1 MKKKKN
7 TRRKIC
13 RIGAKSYINIR
24 VYIKFSIKH
33 RNEIDIKIVDIY
45 VEIEIYVSL
54 EA

>member
-1 MKKKKN
+1 MNESK
-7 TRRKIC
+7 T
-13 RIGAKSYINIR
+13 NIH

-33 RNEIDIKIVDIY
+33 RNKIDIKIVDIY

>member
-1 MKKKKN
+1 MNESK
-7 TRRKIC
+7 T
-13 RIGAKSYINIR
+13 NIH

-33 RNEIDIKIVDIY
+33 HNEIDIKIVDIY